1 MSRRSVNQPLAE
13 GCVYDT
19 VSSPMGTIYLVTLN
33 DRLINV
39 CFMRPKCRKGACPED
54 IKSQFRAYFSGDLKQ
69 FSISIDFIAGTQFE
83 RTVWLSLKN
92 VAYGETRSYKWLA
105 GKIKRPNAARA
116 VGNALT
122 KNPFPIV
129 LPCHRIIE
137 SDNSLGGYSFGVD
150 MKRRLLDMEYYFS
163 MRN

>member
-13 GCVYDT
+13 GCYYDT
-19 VSSPMGTIYLVTLN
+19 VHSPLGNVYLVIL
-33 DRLINV
+33 DDYLINV
-39 CFMRPKCRKGACPED
+39 SFLGPRCRKGVCQD
-54 IKSQFRAYFSGDLKQ
+54 GIKARFRSYFSGDLRQ
-69 FSISIDFIAGTQFE
+69 FDIRMDFISGTQFE
-83 RTVWLSLKN
+83 RAVWMSLKN

-105 GKIKRPNAARA
+105 EEIKRPNAARA

-137 SDNSLGGYSFGVD
+137 SDNSLGGYSFGAD
-150 MKRRLLDMEYYFS
+150 LKRRLLDMEYYFS
-163 MRN
+163 MSN